1 MTKPIL
7 IINFATNITTMKKL
21 LFLSFLSIIS
31 FLGYSQD
38 DEYQKYL
45 ESLKEEQSKFLQDA
59 NKHTQR
65 LNEEYDEFITKAN
78 AEFAEFL
85 AREWALFEEFK
96 TQELTMTL
104 PKIDK
109 APEAPKSGITESSSD
124 DLQYKN
130 NAQLPQVSNINNVNT
145 SDKTDYTPRQNN
157 YVVRKTITHSGVKE
171 INNISDHITY
181 TKTNITQNQNITI
194 NFYGKKLDFN
204 IDNKLRLNNKGIK
217 EAEVADY
224 FKEIS
229 QMSAETSELW
239 KQIDNYVNTMGLNDW
254 GYFCILRSLS
264 EEIFSDIDNCVL
276 FNFYMLRNEGGFKVK
291 IARGKESNKLTLLAV
306 IDNSKEVYSYSFF
319 RFNDTDNSSFK
330 YYSIYGGGNSK
341 ESIYTYNNDKQNAE
355 LKQIGLDFH
364 NTLNMG
370 QCDINRELAI
380 EKINDKIVL
389 PYNSAHIAYLNDV
402 PMTVFPIY
410 FASPISIEA
419 QKVFNEKLNEIKQE
433 YTTVQFIDIILN
445 FVQTAF
451 DYKTDDQQ
459 FGYEKYFY
467 PEEVIAYPYSDCED
481 RSALFAWLVTTYT
494 DAKVIGLQ
502 YEGHLAT
509 AVCFGDNTNISGDA
523 FSYAGKKYY
532 VCDPTYINASIGM
545 TMPQFKDKM
554 PKIVK
559 MNK

>member
-1 MTKPIL
+1 
-7 IINFATNITTMKKL
+7 MKKL
-21 LFLSFLSIIS
+21 LLSIFCVMS
-31 FLGYSQD
+31 FFAYSQD

-45 ESLKEEQSKFLQDA
+45 ESLKKEQSEFMKNASGNSQDLH
-59 NKHTQR
+59 K
-65 LNEEYDEFITKAN
+65 EYADFVTKAD
-78 AEFAEFL
+78 AEFADFL
-85 AREWALFEEFK
+85 AKEWALFEEFK
-96 TQELTMTL
+96 TQELSMTL
-104 PKIDK
+104 PKINK
-109 APEAPKSGITESSSD
+109 VPEAPKKEITEASGD
-124 DLQYKN
+124 VKYKN
-130 NAQLPQVSNINNVNT
+130 NNQLPQVSDVKSVNI
-145 SDKTDYTPRQNN
+145 SDEISNAPRQDN
-157 YVVRKTITHSGVKE
+157 YVVRKVVTESGVKDVTK
-171 INNISDHITY
+171 ISDHVTY
-181 TKTNITQNQNITI
+181 TKANITQNQNFTI

-204 IDNKLRLNNKGIK
+204 VDNKLRLKNTGVK
-217 EAEVADY
+217 ENEVANY
-224 FKEIS
+224 FKE
-229 QMSAETSELW
+229 MSKMSKETSDLW
-239 KQIDNYVNTMGLNDW
+239 KQIDNYVNTMGLNEW

-264 EEIFSDIDNCVL
+264 EAMFSDIDNCVL

-291 IARGKESNKLTLLAV
+291 IARGKDSNKLTLLAV

-319 RFNDTDNSSFK
+319 RFNEDDNTNLK
-330 YYSIYGGGNSK
+330 YYSIYGGGNAN
-341 ESIYTYNNDKQNAE
+341 ESIYTYSNDEQNAD

-364 NTLNMG
+364 NALNMG
-370 QCDINRELAI
+370 QCDVKRELSIQKIDDNI
-380 EKINDKIVL
+380 EL

-419 QKVFNEKLNEIKQE
+419 QKVFNEKLSEIKEE
-433 YTTVQFIDIILN
+433 YTSVQFIDIILN

-451 DYKTDDQQ
+451 EYKTDDQQ

-509 AVCFGDNTNISGDA
+509 AVYLGEDVNINGDA

-554 PKIVK
+554 PKLVK
-559 MNK
+559 MNN

>member
-1 MTKPIL
+1 
-7 IINFATNITTMKKL
+7 MKKL
-21 LFLSFLSIIS
+21 SLLLFLYVIS
-31 FLGYSQD
+31 LYGFSQD

-45 ESLKEEQSKFLQDA
+45 ESLKKEQSEFMQKA
-59 NKHTQR
+59 NEQTQK
-65 LNEEYDEFITKAN
+65 LSEEYDEFVTKAN
-78 AEFAEFL
+78 VEFAEFL
-85 AREWALFEEFK
+85 AKEWTLFEEFK
-96 TQELTMTL
+96 TQELSMTL
-104 PKIDK
+104 PKINK
-109 APEAPKSGITESSSD
+109 LPEAPKSDVTDVQSGD
-124 DLQYKN
+124 VQYKD
-130 NAQLPQVSNINNVNT
+130 NAELPQVSVIYNVDAGDAVN
-145 SDKTDYTPRQNN
+145 YTPRQDN
-157 YVVRKTITHSGVKE
+157 YVVRKVVTSSGVKE
-171 INNISDHITY
+171 ISKPSDFVSY
-181 TKTNITQNQNITI
+181 TKANVMSGQNVSI

-204 IDNKLRLNNKGIK
+204 VDDKLRLKHKGIK
-217 EAEVADY
+217 ETDVADY

-229 QMSAETSELW
+229 KMSKETSDLW
-239 KQIDNYVNTMGLNDW
+239 KQIDAYVNTMGLNEW

-264 EEIFSDIDNCVL
+264 ESMFSDIDNCVL
-276 FNFYMLRNEGGFKVK
+276 FNFYMLRNEGDFKVK
-291 IARGKESNKLTLLAV
+291 IARGKDSNKLTLLAV

-319 RFNDTDNSSFK
+319 RFKETENTSLK
-330 YYSIYGGGNSK
+330 YYSIYGGGGSK
-341 ESIYTYNNDKQNAE
+341 ESIYTYNNDEQNAG
-355 LKQIGLDFH
+355 LKQMGLDFY

-370 QCDINRELAI
+370 QCDVKRELNIA
-380 EKINDKIVL
+380 KINDKLEL

-410 FASPISIEA
+410 FASPLSIEA
-419 QKVFNEKLNEIKQE
+419 QRAFNEKLNDIKQE
-433 YTTVQFIDIILN
+433 YTSVQFIDIILN

-494 DAKVIGLQ
+494 DAKVVGLQ

-509 AVCFGDNTNISGDA
+509 AVCFGDNVNISGDA

-532 VCDPTYINASIGM
+532 VCDPTYINATIGM

-559 MNK
+559 MSK

>member
-1 MTKPIL
+1 
-7 IINFATNITTMKKL
+7 MKKL
-21 LFLSFLSIIS
+21 SLLLFLYVIS
-31 FLGYSQD
+31 LYGFSQD

-45 ESLKEEQSKFLQDA
+45 ESLKKEQSEFMQKA
-59 NKHTQR
+59 NEQTQK
-65 LNEEYDEFITKAN
+65 LSEEYDEFVTKAN
-78 AEFAEFL
+78 VEFAEFL
-85 AREWALFEEFK
+85 AKEWTLFEEFK
-96 TQELTMTL
+96 TQELSMTL
-104 PKIDK
+104 PKINK
-109 APEAPKSGITESSSD
+109 LPEAPKSDVIDVRSGD
-124 DLQYKN
+124 VQYKD
-130 NAQLPQVSNINNVNT
+130 NAELPQVSVIYNVDAGDAVN
-145 SDKTDYTPRQNN
+145 YTPRQDN
-157 YVVRKTITHSGVKE
+157 YVVRKVVTSSGVKE
-171 INNISDHITY
+171 ISKPSDFVSY
-181 TKTNITQNQNITI
+181 TKANVMSGQNVSI

-204 IDNKLRLNNKGIK
+204 VDDKLRLKHKGIK
-217 EAEVADY
+217 ETDVADY

-229 QMSAETSELW
+229 KMSKETSDLW
-239 KQIDNYVNTMGLNDW
+239 KQIDAYVNTMGLNEW

-264 EEIFSDIDNCVL
+264 ESMFSDIDNCVL
-276 FNFYMLRNEGGFKVK
+276 FSFYMLRNEGGFKVK
-291 IARGKESNKLTLLAV
+291 IARGKDSNKLTLLAV

-319 RFNDTDNSSFK
+319 RFKETENTSLK
-330 YYSIYGGGNSK
+330 YYSIYGGGGSK
-341 ESIYTYNNDKQNAE
+341 ESIYTYNNDEQNAG

-370 QCDINRELAI
+370 QCDVKRELNIA
-380 EKINDKIVL
+380 KINDKLEL

-410 FASPISIEA
+410 FASPLSIEA
-419 QKVFNEKLNEIKQE
+419 QRAFNEKLNDIKQE
-433 YTTVQFIDIILN
+433 YTSVQFIDIILN

-494 DAKVIGLQ
+494 DAKVVGLQ

-509 AVCFGDNTNISGDA
+509 AVCFCNDVNISGDA

-532 VCDPTYINASIGM
+532 VCDPTYINATIGM

-559 MNK
+559 MSK

>member
-1 MTKPIL
+1 MRRV
-7 IINFATNITTMKKL
+7 FL
-21 LFLSFLSIIS
+21 LMSLCLIS
-31 FLGYSQD
+31 FCVYSQD
-38 DEYQKYL
+38 DEYQRYL
-45 ESLKEEQSKFLQDA
+45 ESLKQEHDDFMNDSKMDVQGLY
-59 NKHTQR
+59 
-65 LNEEYDEFITKAN
+65 EEYSDYKAKIN
-78 AEFAEFL
+78 AEFAEFM
-85 AREWALFEEFK
+85 AKEWALFEEYK
-96 TQELTMTL
+96 TQELSMSL

-109 APEAPKSGITESSSD
+109 VPEAPESKVAEIKSDDVKYKTNTALPQISDIESVNSSD
-124 DLQYKN
+124 G
-130 NAQLPQVSNINNVNT
+130 VN
-145 SDKTDYTPRQNN
+145 YTPRTDN
-157 YVVRKTITHSGVKE
+157 YVVKKVVTSSGVKE
-171 INNISDHITY
+171 VTKISDFASY
-181 TKTNITQNQNITI
+181 VKTSQNNSPNFSI
-194 NFYGKKLDFN
+194 NFYGKKLDFKV
-204 IDNKLRLNNKGIK
+204 DNKLRLKHKGIK
-217 EAEVADY
+217 ETDVANY
-224 FKEIS
+224 FKE
-229 QMSAETSELW
+229 MSKLTRETSGLW
-239 KQIDNYVNTMGLNDW
+239 QQIDTYVKTMGLNDW

-264 EEIFSDIDNCVL
+264 ETMFDDIDNSVL
-276 FNFYMLRNEGGFKVK
+276 FIFYMLRNEGEFKVK
-291 IARGKESNKLTLLAV
+291 TARGKDSNRLTLLAAL
-306 IDNSKEVYSYSFF
+306 DNSKEVYSYTFF
-319 RFNDTDNSSFK
+319 RFNDGDSGNNVK

-341 ESIYTYNNDKQNAE
+341 ESIYTYDSNEQDKM
-355 LKQIGLDFH
+355 LKQIGLDFS

-370 QCDINRELAI
+370 KCDLKRVLSFS
-380 EKINDKIVL
+380 KINEELEL
-389 PYNSAHIAYLNDV
+389 PYNSAHVAYLNDV

-419 QKVFNEKLNEIKQE
+419 QNVFNTKLNEIKQQ
-433 YTTVQFIDIILN
+433 YTSVQFIDIILN

-509 AVCFGDNTNISGDA
+509 AVCFGDNVDIKGDA

-559 MNK
+559 MK

>member
-1 MTKPIL
+1 
-7 IINFATNITTMKKL
+7 MKKL
-21 LFLSFLSIIS
+21 SLLLFLYVIS
-31 FLGYSQD
+31 LYGFSQD

-45 ESLKEEQSKFLQDA
+45 ESLKKEQSEFMQKA
-59 NKHTQR
+59 NEQTQK
-65 LNEEYDEFITKAN
+65 LSEEYDEFVTKAN

-85 AREWALFEEFK
+85 AKEWTLFEEFK
-96 TQELTMTL
+96 TQELSMTL
-104 PKIDK
+104 PKINK
-109 APEAPKSGITESSSD
+109 LPEAPKSEVIDVQSGYV
-124 DLQYKN
+124 QYKD
-130 NAQLPQVSNINNVNT
+130 NAELPQISDIDNVNIG
-145 SDKTDYTPRQNN
+145 DAVNYTPRQDN
-157 YVVRKTITHSGVKE
+157 YVVRKVVTNTGVKE
-171 INNISDHITY
+171 ISNPSDFVSY
-181 TKTNITQNQNITI
+181 TKANVISSQNVSI

-204 IDNKLRLNNKGIK
+204 VDDKLRMKNKGVK
-217 EAEVADY
+217 ETEVADY

-229 QMSAETSELW
+229 KMSKETSDLW
-239 KQIDNYVNTMGLNDW
+239 KQIDAYVNTMGLNEW

-264 EEIFSDIDNCVL
+264 ESMFSDIDNCVL

-291 IARGKESNKLTLLAV
+291 IARGKDSNKLTLLAV

-319 RFNDTDNSSFK
+319 RFKETENTSLK
-330 YYSIYGGGNSK
+330 YYSIYGGGGSK
-341 ESIYTYNNDKQNAE
+341 ESIYTYNNDEQNAG
-355 LKQIGLDFH
+355 LKQMGLDFY

-370 QCDINRELAI
+370 QCDVKRELNIA
-380 EKINDKIVL
+380 KINDKLEL

-410 FASPISIEA
+410 FASPLSIEA
-419 QKVFNEKLNEIKQE
+419 QRAFNEKLNDIKQE
-433 YTTVQFIDIILN
+433 YTSVQFIDIILN

-502 YEGHLAT
+502 YEGHIAT
-509 AVCFGDNTNISGDA
+509 AVCFGNDVNISGDA

-532 VCDPTYINASIGM
+532 VCDPTYINATIGM

-559 MNK
+559 MSK

>member
-1 MTKPIL
+1 
-7 IINFATNITTMKKL
+7 MKK
-21 LFLSFLSIIS
+21 
-31 FLGYSQD
+31 
-38 DEYQKYL
+38 
-45 ESLKEEQSKFLQDA
+45 EQSEFMQSA
-59 NKHTQR
+59 NNQTQK
-65 LNEEYDEFITKAN
+65 LSKEYDEFVTKAN

-85 AREWALFEEFK
+85 AKEWALFEEFK
-96 TQELTMTL
+96 TQELSMTL

-109 APEAPKSGITESSSD
+109 LPETPKSEIADVQSGD
-124 DLQYKN
+124 VKYKD
-130 NAQLPQVSNINNVNT
+130 NAELPQVSDIDNVNT
-145 SDKTDYTPRQNN
+145 GDAVNYTPRKDN
-157 YVVRKTITHSGVKE
+157 YVVRKVVTNSGVKE
-171 INNISDHITY
+171 VSQPSDFVSYAKANVIPS
-181 TKTNITQNQNITI
+181 QNITI

-204 IDNKLRLNNKGIK
+204 VDDKLRLKHKGVK
-217 EAEVADY
+217 ETDVADY

-229 QMSAETSELW
+229 KMSKETSDLW
-239 KQIDNYVNTMGLNDW
+239 NQIDAYVNTMGLNEW

-264 EEIFSDIDNCVL
+264 ESMFSDIDNCVL

-291 IARGKESNKLTLLAV
+291 IARGKDSNKLTLLAV

-319 RFNDTDNSSFK
+319 RFKEADDTNLK
-330 YYSIYGGGNSK
+330 YYSIYGGGGSK
-341 ESIYTYNNDKQNAE
+341 ESIYTYNNDEQNAG
-355 LKQIGLDFH
+355 LKQMSLDFY

-370 QCDINRELAI
+370 QCDVKRELNIA
-380 EKINDKIVL
+380 KINDKLEL

-410 FASPISIEA
+410 FASPLSIEA
-419 QKVFNEKLNEIKQE
+419 QRAFNEKLNDIKQE
-433 YTTVQFIDIILN
+433 YTSVQFIDIILN

-494 DAKVIGLQ
+494 DAKIIGLQ

-509 AVCFGDNTNISGDA
+509 AVCFGDDVNISGDA

-532 VCDPTYINASIGM
+532 VCDPTYINATIGM

>member
-1 MTKPIL
+1 
-7 IINFATNITTMKKL
+7 MKKL
-21 LFLSFLSIIS
+21 LLSIFCVMS
-31 FLGYSQD
+31 FFAYSQD

-45 ESLKEEQSKFLQDA
+45 ESLKKEQSEFMKNANSNSQDL
-59 NKHTQR
+59 H
-65 LNEEYDEFITKAN
+65 NEYADFVTKAN
-78 AEFAEFL
+78 AEFADFL
-85 AREWALFEEFK
+85 AKEWALFDEFK
-96 TQELTMTL
+96 TQELSMTL
-104 PKIDK
+104 PKINK
-109 APEAPKSGITESSSD
+109 VPEAPKKEITEASGD
-124 DLQYKN
+124 VKYKN
-130 NAQLPQVSNINNVNT
+130 NNQLPQVSDIKNVNANDEI
-145 SDKTDYTPRQNN
+145 SNAPRQDN
-157 YVVRKTITHSGVKE
+157 YVVRKVVTDSGVK
-171 INNISDHITY
+171 NVTQISDHVTY
-181 TKTNITQNQNITI
+181 TKPNITQNHNLTI

-204 IDNKLRLNNKGIK
+204 VDNKLRLKNTGVK
-217 EAEVADY
+217 ENEVANY
-224 FKEIS
+224 FKE
-229 QMSAETSELW
+229 MSKMSKETSDLW
-239 KQIDNYVNTMGLNDW
+239 KQIDTYVNTMGLNEW

-264 EEIFSDIDNCVL
+264 EAMFSDIDNCVL

-291 IARGKESNKLTLLAV
+291 IARGKDSNKLTLLAV

-319 RFNDTDNSSFK
+319 RFNEDDNTNLK
-330 YYSIYGGGNSK
+330 YYSIYGGGNAN
-341 ESIYTYNNDKQNAE
+341 ESIYTYNNDEQNAG
-355 LKQIGLDFH
+355 LKQIGLDFY

-370 QCDINRELAI
+370 QCDAKRELSIQKIDDTI
-380 EKINDKIVL
+380 EL

-419 QKVFNEKLNEIKQE
+419 QKVFNEKLSEIKEE
-433 YTTVQFIDIILN
+433 YTSVQFIDIILN

-451 DYKTDDQQ
+451 EYKTDDQQ

-481 RSALFAWLVTTYT
+481 RSALFAWIVTTYT

-509 AVCFGDNTNISGDA
+509 AVYFGEDVNINGDA

-554 PKIVK
+554 PKLVK
-559 MNK
+559 MNV

>member
-1 MTKPIL
+1 
-7 IINFATNITTMKKL
+7 MKKL
-21 LFLSFLSIIS
+21 LFLLSLYVIS
-31 FLGYSQD
+31 FYGFSQD

-45 ESLKEEQSKFLQDA
+45 ESLKKEQSEFMQSA
-59 NKHTQR
+59 NNQTQK
-65 LNEEYDEFITKAN
+65 LSKEYDEFVTKAN

-85 AREWALFEEFK
+85 AKEWALFEEFK
-96 TQELTMTL
+96 TQELSMTL
-104 PKIDK
+104 PKINK
-109 APEAPKSGITESSSD
+109 LPEAPKTEVTDVQSGD
-124 DLQYKN
+124 VQYKN
-130 NAQLPQVSNINNVNT
+130 NAELPKISDIENVNAG
-145 SDKTDYTPRQNN
+145 DAVNYTPRKDN
-157 YVVRKTITHSGVKE
+157 YVVRKVVTNSGVKE
-171 INNISDHITY
+171 VSQPSDFVSY
-181 TKTNITQNQNITI
+181 TKANVIPSQNITI

-204 IDNKLRLNNKGIK
+204 VDDKLRMKNKGVK
-217 EAEVADY
+217 ETDVADY

-229 QMSAETSELW
+229 KMSKETSDLW
-239 KQIDNYVNTMGLNDW
+239 NQIDAYVNTMGLNEW

-264 EEIFSDIDNCVL
+264 ESMFSDIDNCVL

-291 IARGKESNKLTLLAV
+291 IARGKDSNKLTLLTV

-319 RFNDTDNSSFK
+319 RFKEADDTNLK
-330 YYSIYGGGNSK
+330 YYSIYGGGCSK
-341 ESIYTYNNDKQNAE
+341 ESIYTYNNDEQNAG
-355 LKQIGLDFH
+355 LKQMSLDFY

-370 QCDINRELAI
+370 QCDVKRELNIA
-380 EKINDKIVL
+380 KINDKLEL

-410 FASPISIEA
+410 FASPLSIEA
-419 QKVFNEKLNEIKQE
+419 QRAFNEKLNDIKQE
-433 YTTVQFIDIILN
+433 YTSVQFIDIILN

-494 DAKVIGLQ
+494 DAKIIGLQ

-509 AVCFGDNTNISGDA
+509 AVCFGDDVNISGDA

-532 VCDPTYINASIGM
+532 VCDPTYINATIGM

>member
-1 MTKPIL
+1 MR
-7 IINFATNITTMKKL
+7 KL
-21 LFLSFLSIIS
+21 LLLLSLSVIS
-31 FLGYSQD
+31 LYLYSQD

-45 ESLKEEQSKFLQDA
+45 ESLRKEQAAFEEDMKNSEQSLV
-59 NKHTQR
+59 
-65 LNEEYDEFITKAN
+65 NEYEDFKAKAN
-78 AEFAEFL
+78 AEFAEYI
-85 AREWALFEEFK
+85 AKEWALFEEFK
-96 TQELTMTL
+96 TQELSMTL

-109 APEAPKSGITESSSD
+109 IPEAPKTEVTEIQTDEIT
-124 DLQYKN
+124 YKN
-130 NAQLPQVSNINNVNT
+130 NDELPQVSDIDNVEAG
-145 SDKTDYTPRQNN
+145 DGIDYTPRADN
-157 YVVRKTITHSGVKE
+157 YVVKKVLTNEGVQEITKPADFSNY
-171 INNISDHITY
+171 I
-181 TKTNITQNQNITI
+181 KTNVSSSPNVSI

-204 IDNKLRLNNKGIK
+204 VNEKLRLKNKGTK
-217 EAEVADY
+217 ESDVADY
-224 FKEIS
+224 FKE
-229 QMSAETSELW
+229 MSKLTNETADLW
-239 KQIDNYVNTMGLNDW
+239 KQIDDYIKIMGLNDW

-264 EEIFSDIDNCVL
+264 ENMFADIDNSVL
-276 FNFYMLRNEGGFKVK
+276 FTFYMLRNEGEFKVK
-291 IARGKESNKLTLLAV
+291 TARGKDTNRLTLLAA
-306 IDNSKEVYSYSFF
+306 IDNNKDVYSYTFF
-319 RFNDTDNSSFK
+319 RFADGDSGNKLK
-330 YYSIYGGGNSK
+330 YYSIYGGGNAK
-341 ESIYTYNNDKQNAE
+341 ESIYTYDNNEQDKV
-355 LKQIGLDFH
+355 LKQIGLDFY

-370 QCDINRELAI
+370 QCDVKRELSF
-380 EKINDKIVL
+380 EKINEKIEL

-419 QKVFNEKLNEIKQE
+419 QKVFNTKLNEIKQN
-433 YTTVQFIDIILN
+433 YTSVQFIDIILN

-509 AVCFGDNTNISGDA
+509 AVCFGENVDINGDA

-559 MNK
+559 MK